1 MPTATSDAD
10 RQAQFL
16 RLFLSTER
24 ELFRYVAVIAPSV
37 EDASEIVQQTALLL
51 WAKFDQYDASQ
62 PFAPWACRFALNVAR
77 QWIASRRRWASV
89 LESETSEELL
99 ARRAELLPD
108 LDRRLR
114 HLESCLEK
122 LTAEQR
128 SLIDRY
134 YWRREGV
141 SVISQE
147 QRLSVEAVYK
157 SLQRI
162 RQRLRACID
171 VAIQSDGSS
180 A

>member
-1 MPTATSDAD
+1 MPSATSDAD

-24 ELFRYVAVIAPSV
+24 ELFRYVTAIVPSV

-51 WAKFDQYDASQ
+51 WAKFDQYDSSQ
-62 PFAPWACRFALNVAR
+62 PFTPWACGFALNVAR
-77 QWIASRRRWASV
+77 QWMASRRRWASI
-89 LESETSEELL
+89 LESGVSQMLL

-108 LDRRLR
+108 LDKRLQ
-114 HLESCLEK
+114 HLESCLGK
-122 LTAEQR
+122 LTEQQR
-128 SLIDRY
+128 TLIERY

-141 SVISQE
+141 IVISQE
-147 QRLSVEAVYK
+147 LRVSAEAVYK

-162 RQRLRACID
+162 RHRLRACID